1 MKFII
6 VPLPLNE
13 HNCVPKFHEIA
24 NNVFLKVVDMG
35 LGVDIYFQFK
45 KINLNIHE
53 ENYIFALRS
62 TI

>member
-13 HNCVPKFHEIA
+13 HNCVPKFLEIA
-24 NNVFLKVVDMG
+24 IIIYKKLVDMG
-35 LGVDIYFQFK
+35 LGVDISFQFL

-53 ENYIFALRS
+53 ENYIFAL
-62 TI
+62 

>member
-13 HNCVPKFHEIA
+13 YNCVPKFHEIA
-24 NNVFLKVVDMG
+24 NIVYKKLVDMG
-35 LGVDIYFQFK
+35 LGVDISFQFL

-53 ENYIFALRS
+53 ENYIFAL
-62 TI
+62 